1 MRPTREFTAERASR
15 DGAGLHYGSAE
26 WRTIAAEGD
35 WAGEWPEIDR
45 RGILTGNAVGSA
57 DNYLNVGD
65 EAMIPV
71 SEAVAG
77 GWQIDREEGRA
88 EPPPPVMVEVATT
101 DETLRICGGLED
113 FAGLE
118 HTAIADA
125 CEAYRRAATAALDTA
140 GGRLNPCGPRG
151 RRLLHSQW
159 MGAKW
164 GYQCG
169 AIGTMAT
176 TLTDAERDAIG
187 AAHDAGL
194 AAAKSVIERADAE

>member
-1 MRPTREFTAERASR
+1 MRPTREFTAEQAARA
-15 DGAGLHYGSAE
+15 GAGLHYTSAE
-26 WRTIAAEGD
+26 WREIAAGGD
-35 WAGEWPEIDR
+35 WDGAWPEIDR
-45 RGILTGNAVGSA
+45 HGILTGNEVGSV
-57 DNYLNVGD
+57 DNYLNVAD

-71 SEAVAG
+71 CEAVAG

-88 EPPPPVMVEVATT
+88 EPPPPVMVEVAAA
-101 DETLRICGGLED
+101 DETIRICGGLED

-118 HTAIADA
+118 HTAIEDA
-125 CEAYRRAATAALDTA
+125 CEAYNRAATAALDTA
-140 GGRLNPCGPRG
+140 GGRLNPCEPRG

-169 AIGTMAT
+169 AIGTMAI
-176 TLTDAERDAIG
+176 TLTDAEKDAIG

-194 AAAKSVIERADAE
+194 TAAKSVIERADAE